1 MRMRTRMPFAV
12 RSAIPI
18 AVMAIA
24 SLTLGVGGAAA
35 GTPKPLEPP
44 VKPKPTATATA
55 APAPT
60 PTATAAAAPV
70 ATTAAHAASAAP
82 ASSAAPAGSA
92 GSNAKPSAAAAA
104 AAAAAALNTLP
115 SESGMEG
122 LLKWANERK
131 ATIETRRTAE
141 RDLTRATWGSLVD
154 QPAVVAELRTHAE
167 RTARLER
174 IQALAKALSKPTIAA
189 RAQKALTSENVRHQR
204 NMQALAGG
212 AK

>member
-18 AVMAIA
+18 AVMAVA

-44 VKPKPTATATA
+44 VKPKPTVTATA
-55 APAPT
+55 APAPTPT

-70 ATTAAHAASAAP
+70 ATTAAHASAAP
-82 ASSAAPAGSA
+82 ASSAAPAGSV
-92 GSNAKPSAAAAA
+92 GSAKPSA

-131 ATIETRRTAE
+131 ATLETRRTAE

-189 RAQKALTSENVRHQR
+189 RAQKALASENVRHQR